1 MANKKSHAD
10 RIFYDLPSKDQD
22 EEPTGEKD
30 PQALLKLISESEIG
44 ANEKFLSPFGHRQ
57 VVYCD
62 YTASGRSLSFIE
74 DFIRSQVLPDYGNTH
89 TTSTVTSL
97 QTTLFRQEARDIVRN
112 CVNASEH
119 DLVVFVS
126 SGTTGAVN
134 KLLNALE
141 LSEPPVVFVS
151 PYEHHSNLLPWR
163 EALAEVVFI
172 NETQCGSVDLDDLQ
186 SKLEQYQHD
195 RRVRIG
201 SFSAASNI
209 TGILSDS
216 EKITIL
222 LHKYGFLSFWD
233 FASAAPHVDVNMN
246 PFVSD
251 EEDKELAHK
260 DAIFL
265 SVHKFVGGPQ
275 TPGILIAKKKLFVN
289 RVPDGCGGG
298 TVFYVTKNDHRYLKN
313 DEMREEGGTPAI
325 VESIRAGLVFQLK
338 NAIGIDTILNKEDH
352 YTNG

>member
-1 MANKKSHAD
+1 MTSKKSHAD
-10 RIFYDLPSKDQD
+10 RIFYDLPSKNHDV
-22 EEPTGEKD
+22 EETNEKD
-30 PQALLKLISESEIG
+30 KQNLLEMICESEIG
-44 ANEKFLSPFGHRQ
+44 GNERFLSPFGHRK

-74 DFIRSQVLPDYGNTH
+74 DFIRTEVLPDYGNTH

-97 QTTLFRQEARDIVRN
+97 QTTLLRQEARDIIRN

-119 DLVVFVS
+119 DLVIFVS
-126 SGTTGAVN
+126 SGTTGAIN

-172 NETQCGSVDLDDLQ
+172 NETQFGSIDLVDLE
-186 SKLEQYQHD
+186 SKLKQYQHD
-195 RRVRIG
+195 RRMRIG

-222 LHKYGFLSFWD
+222 LHKYGVLSFWD
-233 FASAAPHVDVNMN
+233 FASAAPHIDININ
-246 PFVSD
+246 PFVSY
-251 EEDKELAHK
+251 EEDKELAYK
-260 DAIFL
+260 DAVFL
-265 SVHKFVGGPQ
+265 SVHKFIGGPQ

-289 RVPDGCGGG
+289 KVPEGCGGG

-338 NAIGIDTILNKEDH
+338 NAIGIETILTKEDS
-352 YTNG
+352 YTK